1 MKKTLK
7 ILIAFLLLVVPSG
20 FILLKTA
27 TNLNFYAK
35 TQIKYKVDE
44 NTGIEISN
52 LNVIMNKLI
61 NYTKGAEIDLDFKLV
76 IKGENQAVFNEREIT
91 HMVDVKELYKNVSN
105 LLLGGFLFTIIFIS
119 MYIYKYKFTIN
130 IFSEFFKVTLFLLSF
145 VLIVTFFVVIDF
157 NRFWFFFHELIF
169 TNDLWLLDPST
180 DLLINLVPEE
190 LFYSL
195 VFQIIIKISSYLIVS
210 NLIVYLIRKKRV
222 EINA

>member
-180 DLLINLVPEE
+180 DLLINLVPGE

-222 EINA
+222 DVNA